1 LGAVSSV
8 GYVIS
13 LVSFGLIGLALNK
26 FSIRSREL
34 MHGVASEEKSDFL
47 DMKSPILVAGALT
60 VGVVMS
66 IFVAINDWEESRY
79 SADVKSIA

>member
-1 LGAVSSV
+1 
-8 GYVIS
+8 
-13 LVSFGLIGLALNK
+13 
-26 FSIRSREL
+26 